1 MWYPVRTGLAALAL
15 LAACGDGSGGVT
27 QPDPLVVEVRG
38 ALVRDSVVHVSVK
51 KGAAARA
58 GATLTAS
65 PADAIEL
72 LGGDSLRFLKTGA
85 VMLTAAADGST
96 GSKVVTV
103 AAPPP
108 LGVEVTGRM
117 ERGSVVQVRVL
128 LAGVALAPGAAALT
142 FSPADAGQSL
152 GGDSVKLLRAG
163 TVTVRATA
171 GRDEGTR
178 DLAVAAPPSVVFD
191 RVVDGNRDLWR
202 VALDGGDLVRLT
214 DDPSDDTDPT
224 VAAGRIVFVSFRAD
238 RNNELW
244 SMPVAGGPAARLT
257 RTGRNETMP
266 ALSRDGQRLAFIYDI
281 TGLPKLW
288 TSAGDGTGAARAS
301 ATFGGNFAIDASPSW
316 APDGSRIAFTSTA
329 EGSADIFSIAPPS
342 APALL
347 AGGGSTDVDAAFS
360 PDGRFLAF
368 SSDRTGGTDLYLMAL
383 SSGIVTRLTSSA
395 SSEGQA
401 TWTSDG
407 RLVFTEFGSA
417 GGQLRYVDLAAPTVI
432 RAIATGPGSAR
443 NPAGIP

>member
-1 MWYPVRTGLAALAL
+1 MRYPIRTGLAALAL
-15 LAACGDGSGGVT
+15 LAACGDGPGGIV
-27 QPDPLVVEVRG
+27 QPDPIVVEVRG
-38 ALVRDSVVHVSVK
+38 ALVRDSVVHVSAK
-51 KGAAARA
+51 KGAAALA

-65 PADAIEL
+65 PADAVQL
-72 LGGDSLRFLKTGA
+72 LGGDSLRFLKTGT
-85 VMLTAAADGST
+85 VTLTAAADGST

-108 LGVEVTGRM
+108 LGVEVTGRL

-142 FSPADAGQSL
+142 FSPADAGQAL

-178 DLAVAAPPSVVFD
+178 DLAVVAPPSIIFD

-214 DDPSDDTDPT
+214 DDPASDSDPT
-224 VAAGRIVFVSFRAD
+224 VAAGRIVFVSLRAD

-244 SMPVAGGPAARLT
+244 SMPVTGGAATRLT
-257 RTGRNETMP
+257 RTGGNETMP

-288 TSAGDGTGAARAS
+288 TATEGSAPARAS
-301 ATFGGNFAIDASPSW
+301 TTFGGDYAIDASPSW
-316 APDGSRIAFTSTA
+316 APDGSRLAFTSTA
-329 EGSADIFSIAPPS
+329 EGSADIFSFAPPA
-342 APALL
+342 APTLL
-347 AGGGSTDVDAAFS
+347 AGGSSTDVDPAFS

-368 SSDRTGGTDLYLMAL
+368 SSDRAGGTDLYLMAL
-383 SSGIVTRLTSSA
+383 SSGVVTRLTSSA
-395 SSEGQA
+395 GSEGQA
-401 TWTSDG
+401 TWTADG
-407 RLVFTEFGSA
+407 RLVFTEFGAA
-417 GGQLRYVDLAAPTVI
+417 GGELRYIDLAAPTVI